1 MKTKPICHIEV
12 VQDDNNELTIGD
24 DVFQLGELV
33 DPYRVSPSNDL
44 EKNLNFHIAEK
55 IFIDVDIEELN
66 DVLTSSGQTQIDEYD
81 SDEINI

>member
-1 MKTKPICHIEV
+1 VKTKPICHIEV
-12 VQDDNNELTIGD
+12 VQDDNNELTMGD

-44 EKNLNFHIAEK
+44 EKISNFHIAEK
-55 IFIDVDIEELN
+55 IFIDVNIEELN

-81 SDEINI
+81 RDEINI

>member
-1 MKTKPICHIEV
+1 VKTKPICHIGV
-12 VQDDNNELTIGD
+12 VQDDNNELTMGD

-44 EKNLNFHIAEK
+44 EKNSNFHIAEK
-55 IFIDVDIEELN
+55 IFIDIDIEELN
-66 DVLTSSGQTQIDEYD
+66 DVLTSNGQTQIDEYD